1 MHLIRRASISVM
13 NELPTKIH
21 VLTFRRLLTE
31 LKEHRPDICIRHRLL
46 GQMWANNFHRVT
58 EITEQGV
65 ILNDETLNTLVRI
78 SDLSHVMQFELDK
91 SFQTFQPYHHYE
103 VVITGE
109 W

>member
-1 MHLIRRASISVM
+1 MHLLRRASNTVM

-46 GQMWANNFHRVT
+46 GQMWAKNFLRVA

-65 ILNDETLNTLVRI
+65 ILKDETLNRFVKV

-91 SFQTFQPYHHYE
+91 PFQSFQPYLHYE
-103 VVITGE
+103 VVVTGE